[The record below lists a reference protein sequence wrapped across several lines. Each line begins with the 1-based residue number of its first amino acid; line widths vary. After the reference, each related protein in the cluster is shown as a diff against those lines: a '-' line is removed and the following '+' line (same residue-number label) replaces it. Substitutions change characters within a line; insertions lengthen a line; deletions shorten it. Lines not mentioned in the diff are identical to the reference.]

1 MKKLISFLL
10 FLVVA
15 SSLFAIGFGYHVL
28 DIRTEPEFAKGIFP
42 SSLLYQF
49 NFPMPDF
56 ISGNSTLFTFR
67 LDNGLVYRTLN
78 QDPDTG
84 RLYSEYPELLSE
96 FSSDKA
102 RDYSVHFDEFN
113 LLFRQ
118 GFFKTSLSDN
128 DMLSVSLSFGGRF
141 ERAYERLFFMYD
153 GSNTEGAFQ
162 KSLGEERFP
171 SSSWTA
177 YPELSGDRSSV
188 HTFYSAAL
196 DFDFMRDM
204 ITRKDGFKLTSYFRS
219 SIPFISMLDD
229 KKVDFKIIWN
239 RLSAAKTLLAVNE
252 RKNPSLTYFSAVVG
266 TDLAYR
272 YIWGD
277 KVPYYLENDCN
288 LFGVTALPTRHLIT
302 DRTYINIYGP
312 QIHNKDFYP
321 FISLFHDIAF
331 SIGDVINNTNGD
343 SINEWVASAGFRAEF
358 VIYNYCR
365 LFYEIGY
372 VYKNP
377 FTDSEN
383 TTEARFGFSVGV

>member
-1 MKKLISFLL
+1 MKKLVSFC
-10 FLVVA
+10 LVLVIA

-84 RLYSEYPELLSE
+84 KLYSQYPELLAE

-118 GFFKTSLSDN
+118 GFLKTPLSDN

-153 GSNTEGAFQ
+153 SSNTEGAFQ
-162 KSLGEERFP
+162 KSLGVDRFP

-188 HTFYSAAL
+188 HTFYSLAL
-196 DFDFMRDM
+196 DLDFMRDN
-204 ITRKDGFKLTSYFRS
+204 ITRKDGVRLSSYFRS

-229 KKVDFKIIWN
+229 KKVDFKILWN
-239 RLSAAKTLLAVNE
+239 RLSAAKTLFAVNE
-252 RKNPSLTYFSAVVG
+252 RKNSSLTSFSAVIG
-266 TDLAYR
+266 TDLTYR

-321 FISLFHDIAF
+321 YISLFHDVAF
-331 SIGDVINNTNGD
+331 SIGNVINNTNSD
-343 SINEWVASAGFRAEF
+343 SINEWVASAGFRAEL

-377 FTDSEN
+377 FSDSEN
-383 TTEARFGFSVGV
+383 ATEARFGFSVGV